1 MPPGARAYLGDGRV
15 DFVQAGPDVLVRA
28 AFCLPG
34 LADGPHGFH
43 VHASGATTDG
53 CASMGPHYDPHGHE
67 HGGPRDARRHAG
79 DLGNVHA
86 RDGCVRAEV
95 RVPDTAV
102 ADLAGRG
109 LVLHAGADDLGRG
122 GTRESRETGS
132 AGARLACAPIVR

>member
-1 MPPGARAYLGDGRV
+1 MRAAEVSV
-15 DFVQAGPDVLVRA
+15 DALMLERPQRGAGPGR
-28 AFCLPG
+28 PRS
-34 LADGPHGFH
+34 H
-43 VHASGATTDG
+43 
-53 CASMGPHYDPHGHE
+53 PHGHE

-109 LVLHAGADDLGRG
+109 VVLHARADDLGRG
-122 GTRESRETGS
+122 GTSESRETGS
-132 AGARLACAPIVR
+132 AGARIACAPIVR